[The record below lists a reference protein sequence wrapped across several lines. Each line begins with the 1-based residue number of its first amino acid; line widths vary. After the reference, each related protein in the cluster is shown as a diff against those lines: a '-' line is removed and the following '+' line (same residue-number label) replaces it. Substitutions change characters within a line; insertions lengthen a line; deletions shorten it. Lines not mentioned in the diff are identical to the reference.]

1 MKRTATPDPEDVPD
15 KTETSGAAGS
25 PEQGVDTSTTAA
37 APVQGVPASRNPKRD
52 VLCLMPMIDGA
63 YATAVCYDGSV
74 VLLEPP
80 GVANIVLI
88 GLKHALEMVVPV
100 AGQTG
105 HQFAIG
111 RLCTGQFSHETTTPG
126 PYFLVVVAPGSDTL
140 TFWGGDDFQTQI
152 LPPVR
157 LEGVIQQVAAGSD
170 GLVAAIAGESR
181 RASCVIVQPGVAQE
195 DLLRQLEG
203 PVGTVRLAVD
213 RYGSRIDAITARPQ
227 LLVSGEPTRFYVL
240 PGIKAEWRGEG
251 LSDTSGYGSGRE
263 PKVVNVVGTH
273 SIMGVDIVVPEANP
287 HWTEISFN
295 FGTQKLVLPRP
306 SITTLWLGSNPYLVV
321 GAPDFGDGSIEPEV
335 VPICRGS
342 MTSDAS
348 IFPRETRLINRID
361 PASFPTIGAEDILL
375 TGGQIYKLGR
385 M

>member
-1 MKRTATPDPEDVPD
+1 MKRTATPDPEDVSG
-15 KTETSGAAGS
+15 EAEASGAAGS
-25 PEQGVDTSTTAA
+25 PEQGTSTSPPA
-37 APVQGVPASRNPKRD
+37 APVQGVPASRIPKKD

-80 GVANIVLI
+80 GGDNVVLI
-88 GLKHALEMVVPV
+88 GLKRSSEMVVPV

-111 RLCTGQFSHETTTPG
+111 RLSTGQFSHEATTPG

-140 TFWGGDDFQTQI
+140 TFWGGDDFQTEI

-157 LEGVIQQVAAGSD
+157 LEGVIQQVVAGSD
-170 GLVAAIAGESR
+170 GLVAAISGESR
-181 RASCVIVQPGVAQE
+181 RASCVILQPGVSQE
-195 DLLRQLEG
+195 DSLRQLEG
-203 PVGTVRLAVD
+203 PVGTVRLALD
-213 RYGSRIDAITARPQ
+213 RHGSRVDAITARPQ

-240 PGIKAEWRGEG
+240 PGIKAEWHAEG
-251 LSDTSGYGSGRE
+251 TSLAPGLGTGRE
-263 PKVVNVVGTH
+263 TKVVNVVGTH
-273 SIMGVDIVVPEANP
+273 SNAGVDIVVPEANP
-287 HWTEISFN
+287 YWTEITFN

-306 SITTLWLGSNPYLVV
+306 SLTALWLGSNPYLVV

>member
-1 MKRTATPDPEDVPD
+1 MKRTATPDPEDVPG
-15 KTETSGAAGS
+15 ESGVPDTPGP
-25 PEQGVDTSTTAA
+25 PEQDASTAPPA
-37 APVQGVPASRNPKRD
+37 GPVQGVPASRIPKKD

-80 GVANIVLI
+80 GGENVVLI
-88 GLKHALEMVVPV
+88 GLKHSLEMVVPV

-111 RLCTGQFSHETTTPG
+111 RLCTGQFSHEAATPG

-140 TFWGGDDFQTQI
+140 TFWGGEDFQTQI

-157 LEGVIQQVAAGSD
+157 LEGVIQQVVAGSD
-170 GLVAAIAGESR
+170 GLVAAISGESR
-181 RASCVIVQPGVAQE
+181 RASCVILQPGVSQE
-195 DLLRQLEG
+195 DSLRQLEG
-203 PVGTVRLAVD
+203 PVGTVRLALD

-240 PGIKAEWRGEG
+240 PGIRAEWHAEG
-251 LSDTSGYGSGRE
+251 TSLAPGLGTGRE
-263 PKVVNVVGTH
+263 TKVVNVVGTH
-273 SIMGVDIVVPEANP
+273 SIAGVDIVVPEANP
-287 HWTEISFN
+287 YWTEITFN

-306 SITTLWLGSNPYLVV
+306 SLTTLWLGSNPYLVV